1 MKKTLNI
8 KGKLL
13 DFSVPK
19 VMGVINAT
27 PDSFYEKSR
36 FYENQ
41 KQLEKKVTQMIT
53 DGADII
59 DIGGH
64 STRPGAEDISIQE
77 ETKRVKPVIQYIAKE
92 FPEITISIDT
102 FRAEVA
108 RMAVAEG
115 AGIVNDISGGTLDAQ
130 MPKTVAELNV
140 PYVLMHTRGTPQT
153 MQQQAVYENV
163 VTDVLLELQQRVTL
177 FQEKGVRDIIIDPGF
192 GFAKTAEQNF
202 ELMQHLEVFEVLEK
216 LLLAGISRKSMI
228 WKTLNVSSEEAL
240 NGTTFLNA
248 IALSKGANILRV
260 HDVKEAKE
268 AVILFQMLHKS

>member
-1 MKKTLNI
+1 
-8 KGKLL
+8 
-13 DFSVPK
+13 
-19 VMGVINAT
+19 MGVINAT